1 MPSMFPNPPTP
12 ALEFKGNLLTLMILH
27 LFETDNEKIAEQL
40 AEKISKAPGFFQQ
53 APVIIDLHA
62 VHDDNNIKLAELVRL
77 LRNHGLIPVAIRGG
91 NPQQNETAV
100 SLNLGL
106 LLDSKTVRTSRALE
120 PELATTAPSPPK
132 IITQQIRS
140 GQQVV
145 ALEGDLIVLAPVSHG
160 AEVLAQRHIHI
171 YGALRGRAL
180 AGVNG
185 DNEARIF
192 CQHLD
197 AELISIAGQYQ
208 VNEELPLE
216 LRGKSA
222 QIYLQDDTLKFDPL

>member
-1 MPSMFPNPPTP
+1 M
-12 ALEFKGNLLTLMILH
+12 
-27 LFETDNEKIAEQL
+27 

-62 VHDDNNIKLAELVRL
+62 VHDDNTIKLAELVRL

-160 AEVLAQRHIHI
+160 AEVFSTTTYSYFMVLC
-171 YGALRGRAL
+171 GDALL